1 MVDIEKM
8 KNAHDVRGLIRLL
21 DHGKPDIQWR
31 AADALGSL
39 GEMACDPLLKLLDF
53 HRIHVRL
60 GAIEALGAIKS
71 QKSVEPLIR
80 TLRYDNSTEVRWV
93 AAVALGEIGDTRAI
107 QPLVNALRDEDRYV
121 RYGSAASLTM
131 LKWEPE
137 DDTARAYATIALQE
151 WDTTK
156 KLGQAAAEPLIE
168 MLKDKNPATRV
179 RIIELLGTIR
189 GHHPTTACEAAIRDS
204 DPAVRWKAVL
214 SARKCGVPNTR
225 VPLILSRRPW
235 TTPSPVGAAI
245 LNFFFFGLGYH
256 YIQKWYGFI
265 IYASFMTIMV
275 FVQLYTGV
283 LVPFIYAYPFTWISA
298 VHTYYM
304 VKRMHDL

>member
-1 MVDIEKM
+1 MTDIEKM

-31 AADALGSL
+31 AADALGTL

-53 HRIHVRL
+53 HRVNVRL

-80 TLRYDNSTEVRWV
+80 TLMYDTSNEVRWV
-93 AAVALGEIGDTRAI
+93 AAVALGEIGDKRAI
-107 QPLVNALRDEDRYV
+107 LPLVNALMEEDRYV
-121 RYGSAASLTM
+121 RYGSAASLKM
-131 LKWEPE
+131 LNRVPE
-137 DDTARAYATIALQE
+137 DDAARAYVSIALQD
-151 WDTTK
+151 WDAIK
-156 KLGQAAAEPLIE
+156 KLGQPAVGPLIE
-168 MLKDKNPATRV
+168 MLKDINPATRIKIV
-179 RIIELLGTIR
+179 ELLGTIR
-189 GHHPTTACEAAIRDS
+189 GPHSKNACE
-204 DPAVRWKAVL
+204 WKAVL
-214 SARKCGVPNTR
+214 GARKCGVPNTR

-256 YIQKWYGFI
+256 YLQKWYGII
-265 IYASFMTIMV
+265 IYASFMTLMV

-298 VHTYYM
+298 VQTYYM